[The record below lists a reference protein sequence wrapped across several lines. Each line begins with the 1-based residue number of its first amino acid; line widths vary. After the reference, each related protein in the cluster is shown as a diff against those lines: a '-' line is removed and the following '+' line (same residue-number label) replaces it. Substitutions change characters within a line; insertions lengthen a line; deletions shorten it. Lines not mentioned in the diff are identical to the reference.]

1 MEHLGVPMS
10 QTLPNLGLPV
20 MQPSQAQKHVTHNE
34 ALNVL
39 DAVTQLCVL
48 DSTLTTPPLAQ
59 RGDRYLVP
67 NGGVDAWENHEGALA
82 LFDGNVWLFVTA
94 QVGWLAFDQSRGRYL
109 HFDGGG
115 WVELPQ
121 QTELANLQNV
131 GINST
136 ADATNRLSISAP
148 ASLYSHEGAGHQ
160 IKVNKASTADTASL
174 LFQTNW
180 SGHAEMGLNGS
191 NSWSLKI
198 SPDGSSWQEAISFNS
213 ASGSV
218 SGASVQSGPTDTTA
232 GRLMRADYGYCPGNI
247 IGGVGE
253 VGGSPS
259 GAIIERGSSVD
270 GDFTRFADGT
280 MICTSNVIS
289 ADTNIVVGAAFK
301 SATQTWTFPSGFIAP
316 PVVSGGAVSD
326 VANLWVSAGQAT
338 TSVSSAVA
346 FAHVSAT
353 GGSFQLTAIGRWF

>member
-1 MEHLGVPMS
+1 MAVF
-10 QTLPNLGLPV
+10 LPLK
-20 MQPSQAQKHVTHNE
+20 S
-34 ALNVL
+34 
-39 DAVTQLCVL
+39 
-48 DSTLTTPPLAQ
+48 
-59 RGDRYLVP
+59 
-67 NGGVDAWENHEGALA
+67 
-82 LFDGNVWLFVTA
+82 
-94 QVGWLAFDQSRGRYL
+94 VGWRSTNHVAGVCISTV
-109 HFDGGG
+109 GG

-131 GINST
+131 GTNLT
-136 ADATNRLSISAP
+136 ADVTNRLSISAP
-148 ASLYSHEGAGHQ
+148 ASLYSHEGAGQ
-160 IKVNKASTADTASL
+160 KIKINKASTADTASL
-174 LFQTNW
+174 IFWTNW
-180 SGHAEMGLNGS
+180 SGHAEMGLNGL

-198 SPDGSSWQEAISFNS
+198 SYGGSSWQEAISFDC

-218 SGASVQSGPTDTTA
+218 SGAFVQSGPADTTA
-232 GRLMRADYGYCPGNI
+232 GRFMRADYDYCPGNI

-270 GDFTRFADGT
+270 GDLQRFADGT

-289 ADTNIVVGAAFK
+289 GDANIVVGVAFK
-301 SATQTWTFPSGFIAP
+301 LATQTWKFLSGFIAA

-346 FAHVSAT
+346 FAHVNAT
-353 GGSFQLTAIGRWF
+353 GGSLQLTSIGRWF

>member
-1 MEHLGVPMS
+1 MS
-10 QTLPNLGLPV
+10 QTLPNLGLPM

-39 DAVTQLCVL
+39 DTVTQLCVL
-48 DSTLTTPPLAQ
+48 DSTLTRPPFAQ

-67 NGGVDAWENHEGALA
+67 NGGIDAWETHDGALA

-94 QVGWLAFDQSRGRYL
+94 QVGWLAFDQSGGRYL
-109 HFDGGG
+109 HFDGVG
-115 WVELPQ
+115 WVELPPH
-121 QTELANLQNV
+121 TELANLQNV

-148 ASLYSHEGAGHQ
+148 ASLYPHEGAGHQ

-180 SGHAEMGLNGS
+180 SGHAERGLNGS

-198 SPDGSSWQEAISFNS
+198 SPDGSSWQEAISFDS
-213 ASGSV
+213 VSGSV
-218 SGASVQSGPTDTTA
+218 SGASVQSGPADTTA
-232 GRLMRADYGYCPGNI
+232 GRLMRADYVYCPGNI
-247 IGGVGE
+247 IGGVSE
-253 VGGSPS
+253 VGGSPR

-301 SATQTWTFPSGFIAP
+301 SATQTWTFPSEFIAP

-353 GGSFQLTAIGRWF
+353 GGSFRLTAIGRWF

>member
-39 DAVTQLCVL
+39 DTVTQLCVL

-67 NGGVDAWENHEGALA
+67 NGGVDAWENYEGALA
-82 LFDGNVWLFVTA
+82 LFDGNVWQFVTA

-115 WVELPQ
+115 WIELPQ
-121 QTELANLQNV
+121 KTELANLQNV

-180 SGHAEMGLNGS
+180 SGHAEVGLNGS

-198 SPDGSSWQEAISFNS
+198 SPDGSSWQEAISFDS

-218 SGASVQSGPTDTTA
+218 SGVSVQSGPADTTA

-259 GAIIERGSSVD
+259 GAIIERGSTVD
-270 GDFTRFADGT
+270 GEFTRFADGT
-280 MICTSNVIS
+280 MICTSNVTS

-316 PVVSGGAVSD
+316 PIVSGGNVSD
-326 VANLWVSAGQAT
+326 VANLWISAGQTT

>member
-1 MEHLGVPMS
+1 MS

-39 DAVTQLCVL
+39 DTVTQLCVL

-109 HFDGGG
+109 HIEGGG

-198 SPDGSSWQEAISFNS
+198 SPN
-213 ASGSV
+213 
-218 SGASVQSGPTDTTA
+218 
-232 GRLMRADYGYCPGNI
+232 
-247 IGGVGE
+247 
-253 VGGSPS
+253 
-259 GAIIERGSSVD
+259 
-270 GDFTRFADGT
+270 
-280 MICTSNVIS
+280 
-289 ADTNIVVGAAFK
+289 
-301 SATQTWTFPSGFIAP
+301 GFIAP

-353 GGSFQLTAIGRWF
+353 GGSFRLTAIGRWF